1 MTTKTDDGP
10 MLEIVGDDAPPGA
23 LKAAE
28 DAGTEKTEEEETEV
42 PLKEIFGRLFSEV
55 KGIKLIFVCGLLSG
69 LVAGGSFAFWAYL
82 FGKMMIILNQ
92 LDVRD
97 RALEV
102 LIYFVAM
109 GAVFGISI
117 FFQFNFFIRVAGKIG
132 AYLRVKYLESLLF
145 MDISFYDSESTGALA
160 ARLASETKLIELGLG
175 NQFGQVFQNIGM
187 FLGGFLIA
195 FIQGW
200 LFTLILLAL
209 TPVVAIGGGIA
220 GKFISELSKD
230 SKDMYSE
237 ASARSAE
244 IMAGFETIMSLA
256 AGKEEGDHFE
266 HLIKKAEPIVKKKAA
281 RIGAAMAL
289 MNFINQG
296 FFYGIGMY
304 IGALLVHEYNTPGG
318 QRGVSVGEVFAV
330 FFAVFI
336 AGMGM
341 GQLGTTLPDV
351 TSALVACSNLYKII
365 DRAPKVREPDGGKEG
380 IEMKVEGSIKFENVS
395 FAYPTRP
402 DVQVLQNVTLEINT
416 GETVAF
422 VGPSGCG
429 KSTMISLIE
438 RFYDPTDGRIL
449 IDGVPIWNLK
459 MSSWRAQLG
468 YVGQEPVLFDGTIS
482 ENILLGTAKDE
493 FSFEHVK
500 KAAEQANAHMF
511 IKGFPEGYG
520 TMVGEGGGQMSG
532 GQKQRVSIARA
543 LIRDPQILL
552 LDEATSALD
561 TESEKIVQEAL
572 DGILA
577 QGNRTCIV
585 IAHRLST
592 IMNADKIVVF
602 KDGEIVQMG
611 KYDELAQDSDG
622 VFHTMLMAQDVLG
635 ADALKRRRVERVTQ
649 RLDETPL

>member
-1 MTTKTDDGP
+1 
-10 MLEIVGDDAPPGA
+10 
-23 LKAAE
+23 
-28 DAGTEKTEEEETEV
+28 
-42 PLKEIFGRLFSEV
+42 
-55 KGIKLIFVCGLLSG
+55 
-69 LVAGGSFAFWAYL
+69 
-82 FGKMMIILNQ
+82 
-92 LDVRD
+92 
-97 RALEV
+97 
-102 LIYFVAM
+102 
-109 GAVFGISI
+109 
-117 FFQFNFFIRVAGKIG
+117 
-132 AYLRVKYLESLLF
+132 
-145 MDISFYDSESTGALA
+145 
-160 ARLASETKLIELGLG
+160 
-175 NQFGQVFQNIGM
+175 
-187 FLGGFLIA
+187 
-195 FIQGW
+195 
-200 LFTLILLAL
+200 
-209 TPVVAIGGGIA
+209 
-220 GKFISELSKD
+220 
-230 SKDMYSE
+230 
-237 ASARSAE
+237 
-244 IMAGFETIMSLA
+244 MAGFETIMSLA